1 MALEILS
8 NQIKKLCIRHF
19 LLMDI
24 IIFFFN
30 PYLALFIRLD
40 GTVNWDLYSSPLL
53 VYSLLFTLIKLAVL
67 GVSRFYGRLW
77 RMASVDEL
85 AYAIFISAVAVAV
98 EFSFFYALEK
108 SQVHPFV
115 IFPVSLPLLDGI
127 FSMITIVSIR
137 FSIRFIDLANQK
149 VLLKKH
155 PMQSVL
161 IAGAGESGFSIAL
174 EMQRNAHLGLNPVAF
189 VDDDSSKHN
198 LKLRGIPIKG
208 STDDIASVIKEL
220 NVSKVIIAMPMASG
234 IKIRQIMSNC
244 EAAGV
249 ETLTVPGIFEILN
262 GNVNISKIRKIQI
275 EDLLRREPVI
285 TDNAKVKLL
294 LKGKKVLI
302 TGAGGSIGS
311 ELCRQVLRCNPA
323 GMILIGHGEN
333 SIFEIEQEL
342 LAIKKEFT
350 GSEKLDTVISARIA
364 DLRSRERLRGIFDEF
379 YPDVI
384 FHAAAHKH
392 VPLMESNPQEAV
404 TNNILGTKN
413 IVSLAVEYGVR
424 HFISIS
430 SDKAVNPT
438 NIMGASKRAT
448 EMIVLEA
455 ARKTGWSYSA
465 VRFGN
470 VLGSRGSVVRT
481 FQKQLQNGGPITI
494 THPEI
499 IRYFMTIPEA
509 VQLVLQAS
517 VLNKGGEVFVLDMGQ
532 PVKIID
538 LAKDI
543 IRLAGL
549 SEGTDIEIKVTGL
562 RPGEKLYEELFI
574 EGEHYEK
581 TIHDKI
587 LIARNASS
595 CISNLL
601 SESLNYFEA
610 ADGQLS
616 RGEIIDILCEL
627 IPEFQP
633 QDRKSHAV
641 TKAFRAGNSGMN
653 LSLANLQTA

>member
-8 NQIKKLCIRHF
+8 NQIKKLCIGHF

-24 IIFFFN
+24 FIFLFN

-40 GTVNWDLYSSPLL
+40 GAVNWEMYSSPLL
-53 VYSLLFTLIKLAVL
+53 IYSLLFASIKLAVL
-67 GVSRFYGRLW
+67 GISRFYGRLW
-77 RMASVDEL
+77 RMAGMDEL
-85 AYAIFISAVAVAV
+85 AYGIFISLVVIIA
-98 EFSFFYALEK
+98 EFSAFYALK
-108 SQVHPFV
+108 SARVHPLV

-149 VLLKKH
+149 VISKKH
-155 PMQSVL
+155 AMQRVL

-198 LKLRGIPIKG
+198 MKLRGISIKG
-208 STDDIASVIKEL
+208 STDDIVSVIKEL
-220 NVSKVIIAMPMASG
+220 NISKVIIAMPMASG
-234 IKIRQIMSNC
+234 KKIRQIMSDC

-262 GNVNISKIRKIQI
+262 GNVSVSKIRKIQI
-275 EDLLRREPVI
+275 EDLLRREPVC
-285 TDNAKVKLL
+285 TDNAKVKWL

-311 ELCRQVLRCNPA
+311 ELCRQVLSCNPA
-323 GMILIGHGEN
+323 EMILIGHGEN

-342 LAIKKEFT
+342 LSRKKEFT
-350 GSEKLDTVISARIA
+350 GSERLDTIISARIA
-364 DLRSRERLRGIFDEF
+364 DLRSRDRLRNIFDEF

-413 IVSLAVEYGVR
+413 IVDLAVEYSVK

-438 NIMGASKRAT
+438 NIMGASKRVT
-448 EMIVLEA
+448 EMIVLQA

-481 FQKQLQNGGPITI
+481 FQKQLQNGGPVTI
-494 THPEI
+494 THPDI

-549 SEGTDIEIKVTGL
+549 TEGTDIEIKVTGL

-587 LIARNASS
+587 LIASNASN
-595 CISNLL
+595 CISNFLG
-601 SESLNYFEA
+601 ESLDYFETNN
-610 ADGQLS
+610 GYLS
-616 RGEIIDILCEL
+616 RGEIINILCEL

-633 QDRKSHAV
+633 QDRKSHSVAKV
-641 TKAFRAGNSGMN
+641 AKVYNSELN

>member
-8 NQIKKLCIRHF
+8 NQIKRLCIRHF
-19 LLMDI
+19 LLIDI
-24 IIFFFN
+24 FVFLLN
-30 PYLALFIRLD
+30 PYLAIFIRLD
-40 GTVNWDLYSSPLL
+40 GSVDWNTYNSPLL
-53 VYSLLFTLIKLAVL
+53 LYAALFAFVKLAVL
-67 GVSRFYGRLW
+67 ALSKFYNRLW
-77 RMASVDEL
+77 RMAGVDEL
-85 AYAIFISAVAVAV
+85 SYAIFISLAAITA
-98 EFSFFYALEK
+98 EFTAFYALNK
-108 SQVHPFV
+108 AGIYPFI
-115 IFPVSLPLLDGI
+115 IFPLSLPLLDGI
-127 FSMITIVSIR
+127 FSMIAVVSIR
-137 FSIRFIDLANQK
+137 FSIRLIDLANQK
-149 VLLKKH
+149 VILRKNT
-155 PMQSVL
+155 MQRVL
-161 IAGAGESGFSIAL
+161 IAGAGESGFTIAS

-198 LKLRGIPIKG
+198 LKLRGLPIKD
-208 STDDIASVIKEL
+208 STDKITSVIKEL
-220 NVSKVIIAMPMASG
+220 NIGKVVIAMPKASG
-234 IKIRQIMSNC
+234 KKIRQIMSDC
-244 EAAGV
+244 EAYGV

-262 GNVNISKIRKIQI
+262 GNVSISKIRKLQI
-275 EDLLRREPVI
+275 EDLLRREPVS
-285 TDNAKVKLL
+285 TDNAKVERLL
-294 LKGKKVLI
+294 NGKRVLI

-311 ELCRQVLRCNPA
+311 ELCRQVLRCNPEEI
-323 GMILIGHGEN
+323 ILIGHGEN

-342 LAIKKEFT
+342 LSLIKGFT
-350 GSEKLDTVISARIA
+350 GLEKLSTKVRARIA
-364 DLRSRERLRGIFDEF
+364 DLRSRERLRSIFDEF
-379 YPDVI
+379 HPEVI

-413 IVSLAVEYGVR
+413 IVDLAVKYGVK

-438 NIMGASKRAT
+438 NIMGASKRVT
-448 EMIVLEA
+448 EMIVLSA
-455 ARKTGWSYSA
+455 ARRTGWRYST

-481 FQKQLQNGGPITI
+481 FQKQLRNGGPLTI
-494 THPEI
+494 THPDI

-517 VLNKGGEVFVLDMGQ
+517 VLNNGGEVFVLDMGH

-549 SEGTDIEIKVTGL
+549 NEGSDIEIKVTGL

-587 LIARNASS
+587 LIAGNASS

-601 SESLNYFEA
+601 GESLDYFERTN
-610 ADGQLS
+610 GQLS
-616 RGEIIDILCEL
+616 RGEIIDILSEL

-633 QDRKSHAV
+633 QGQESLPV
-641 TKAFRAGNSGMN
+641 TRATKTLNAELKMP
-653 LSLANLQTA
+653 LINLQTA